1 MKSGEWRESEEEAKQ
16 HPSLRHSREIF
27 TIQRFSTISA
37 PRSRQSQNTRSTAL
51 LEIEVKAQEMENLGE
66 NLATSAAENG
76 RLNAEVEE
84 LQEKLKKAVE
94 EAEEA
99 QAIPPP
105 QGCAPKCVVQ

>member
-1 MKSGEWRESEEEAKQ
+1 M
-16 HPSLRHSREIF
+16 
-27 TIQRFSTISA
+27 
-37 PRSRQSQNTRSTAL
+37 
-51 LEIEVKAQEMENLGE
+51 KAQEMENLGQ